1 MELLS
6 KPVILQLESFL
17 LQLEKFRNH
26 NSQWLCMVESQ
37 QDQDNEQDYADQ
49 EDECDN
55 DLDTYLRSEYL
66 DNCDLYNDNAD
77 NESNSNSNHSNNNPA
92 SPAMSTYSRPL
103 ST

>member
-1 MELLS
+1 
-6 KPVILQLESFL
+6 
-17 LQLEKFRNH
+17 
-26 NSQWLCMVESQ
+26 MVESQ

-66 DNCDLYNDNAD
+66 DNCNDLYNNDNAD
-77 NESNSNSNHSNNNPA
+77 NDSNSNNSNNNPA